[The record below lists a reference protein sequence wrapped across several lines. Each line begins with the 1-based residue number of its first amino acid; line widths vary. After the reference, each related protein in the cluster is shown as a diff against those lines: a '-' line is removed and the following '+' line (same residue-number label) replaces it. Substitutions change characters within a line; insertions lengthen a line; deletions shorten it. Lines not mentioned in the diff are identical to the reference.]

1 MELSP
6 KAIAGVEFRIVRRGY
21 DPDEVRSF
29 LVQVGKGVEEMR
41 AQLVATDNR
50 ARAAMA
56 KLQELSSAA
65 PVAPAAP
72 APAPVAAPTP
82 APAVEAPREATDA
95 DTITRTL
102 VLAQKTADAAV
113 AEAQERARTIVAE
126 AEAHAKA
133 TLADA
138 DRRAAAMVAD
148 AETKSA
154 ERVRAAENDAR
165 RQGEA
170 ERTRVVTELQELA
183 SRRDRLRSDAE
194 NLAGHVTAQRSRVS
208 AAVEVLQQVLQ
219 HPEGLTPIPVP
230 ASLTTDIPNPPVPDL
245 SPRASAPAA
254 DPLSLVEPT
263 PSRPVTASI
272 DHEPAPRSGFV
283 AEVEDEFDIGG
294 DLAALAP
301 TPGQPITAEVPAM
314 SGDDRH
320 QALFDLGSEEDV
332 RWRPESR

>member
-56 KLQELSSAA
+56 KLQELSTAA
-65 PVAPAAP
+65 PATAP
-72 APAPVAAPTP
+72 APAPVAVPVP
-82 APAVEAPREATDA
+82 VVEAPREAADA

-138 DRRAAAMVAD
+138 DRRAAATVAD
-148 AETKSA
+148 AEAKAT
-154 ERVRAAENDAR
+154 ERVRAAEEDAR
-165 RQGEA
+165 RQGDA

-230 ASLTTDIPNPPVPDL
+230 ASITTDIPNPPVPDL
-245 SPRASAPAA
+245 GPRASAPPA
-254 DPLSLVEPT
+254 DPLSLVDPA
-263 PSRPVTASI
+263 PSRPTARTV

-283 AEVEDEFDIGG
+283 AEMEDEFDIGG

-301 TPGQPITAEVPAM
+301 TPGQPVTAEVPVM
-314 SGDDRH
+314 SEERH
-320 QALFDLGSEEDV
+320 QAFFDLGPEEDV